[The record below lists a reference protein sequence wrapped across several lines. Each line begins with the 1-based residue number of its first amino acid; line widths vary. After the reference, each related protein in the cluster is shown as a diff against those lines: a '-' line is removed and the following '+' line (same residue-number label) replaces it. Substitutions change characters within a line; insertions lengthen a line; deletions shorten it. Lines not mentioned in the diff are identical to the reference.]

1 MSSGA
6 GAGSTTSVDPLQES
20 VEPRFRPD
28 HELSA
33 SELVEVLNHCAGLAA
48 ASAHRMMVVASLIHD
63 EREMDYAQRR
73 AETHSGELDSIEAFD
88 ALSARVAAGEN
99 PYEQF
104 GPNGLEQAIAEVGA
118 TLTVTPAEAKDLIE
132 AGDALRYR
140 LSFTGHA
147 LACGRI
153 DKRRFLIALKRTDLI
168 TDDEEMQTV
177 DAHLAEAIFA
187 RAPMSTARFTAMVD
201 SIVTKWAPDAIRRRK
216 ERVKCDR
223 KVTVSPDRFTPGQ
236 SRISGTLPTADAAEF
251 DARLTAMATAVHAG
265 DPRKLANRRV
275 DALKAL
281 ARGEAS
287 IACECDDCRPAAMDI
302 EANTTGDVDAATV
315 DTADH
320 TTEAPARHSGNDDT
334 DTPDSDTVVADPPG
348 PDASPSSSPAP
359 RATFHI
365 VVNLSTL
372 FGLDNDPAFLDRHGI
387 IDADTART
395 LLAEAR
401 RTYIHPAPDAP
412 DGSPPPDADS
422 STTRYTPSKKLQALV
437 RAGELC
443 CTFPGCNA
451 PVWQIDLDHTE
462 PFDHA
467 DPRRG
472 GPTDARN
479 LKPLCRFHHRIKTF
493 TSWQDHQDELQTAWF
508 TTPTGHM
515 FVGNAFSGRDLFN
528 KLFPRRSPDHPAR
541 DRLNTQ
547 RDNDFR
553 RHQRAEKRWNDANP
567 PPF

>member
-6 GAGSTTSVDPLQES
+6 GAGSTTSVDPSQHS
-20 VEPRFRPD
+20 VEPRLRPD
-28 HELSA
+28 NELSA
-33 SELVEVLNHCAGLAA
+33 AELVEVLNHCAGLAA
-48 ASAHRMMVVASLIHD
+48 ASAHRMMTVASLIHD
-63 EREMDYAQRR
+63 EREMDYTQRR
-73 AETHSGELDSIEAFD
+73 AEVHTGELDSIEAFD

-104 GPNGLEQAIAEVGA
+104 GPTGLEQAIAEVGA
-118 TLTVTPAEAKDLIE
+118 TLTVTPAEAKELIF

-140 LSFTGHA
+140 LAFTGHA

-153 DKRRFLIALKRTDLI
+153 DKRRFLIALKRTELI

-201 SIVTKWAPDAIRRRK
+201 AIVAAWAPEAIRRRK
-216 ERVKCDR
+216 ERVTKDR
-223 KVTVSPDRFTPGQ
+223 KVTVTPDRFTPGQ
-236 SRISGTLPTADAAEF
+236 SRINGTLPDADAAEF
-251 DARLTAMATAVHAG
+251 NARLSSMAAAVHPG
-265 DPRKLANRRV
+265 DPRSLPERRA

-281 ARGEAS
+281 ARSESA
-287 IACECDDCRPAAMDI
+287 IACQCADC
-302 EANTTGDVDAATV
+302 DAAANEAGTTTV
-315 DTADH
+315 VQDLDET
-320 TTEAPARHSGNDDT
+320 SGDL
-334 DTPDSDTVVADPPG
+334 DTPADVPAIDAVVADPQEPTV
-348 PDASPSSSPAP
+348 PPAPSQAP

-372 FGLDNDPAFLDRHGI
+372 IGLDDDPAFLDRHGI
-387 IDADTART
+387 IDSDTART

-401 RTYIHPAPDAP
+401 RTYIQPTPAEPETAPAPVAPDA
-412 DGSPPPDADS
+412 DRS
-422 STTRYTPSKKLQALV
+422 STRYTPSKKLQALV

-451 PVWQIDLDHTE
+451 PVWQIDLDHTD
-462 PFDHA
+462 PFDHT

-493 TSWQDHQDELQTAWF
+493 TSWQDHQDEFLTAWF

-528 KLFPRRSPDHPAR
+528 KLTPRRPPDHPAR
-541 DRLNTQ
+541 ARLNDL
-547 RDNDFR
+547 RNSDFR
-553 RHQRAEKRWNDANP
+553 RQQRAEQRWNDANP

>member
-6 GAGSTTSVDPLQES
+6 GAESTAVDPSQES

-73 AETHSGELDSIEAFD
+73 AETHSGELDSIEAFEH
-88 ALSARVAAGEN
+88 LSARVAAGEN

-201 SIVTKWAPDAIRRRK
+201 SIVAKWAPDAIRRRK
-216 ERVKCDR
+216 ERVKSDR
-223 KVTVSPDRFTPGQ
+223 KVTVTPDRFTPGQ
-236 SRISGTLPTADAAEF
+236 SRISGTLPDADAAEF

-281 ARGEAS
+281 SRGEAA
-287 IACECDDCRPAAMDI
+287 ITCLCDDCRPAATEPDT
-302 EANTTGDVDAATV
+302 APDFDPATV
-315 DTADH
+315 DTA
-320 TTEAPARHSGNDDT
+320 EPPAPAAEMVDADTFVDPSAPDTAADDPAAPT
-334 DTPDSDTVVADPPG
+334 DSASDSL
-348 PDASPSSSPAP
+348 AP

-372 FGLDNDPAFLDRHGI
+372 FGLDDDPAFLDRHGI
-387 IDADTART
+387 IDADTARE

-401 RTYIHPAPDAP
+401 RTYIHPAPTPAAP
-412 DGSPPPDADS
+412 LASAPEADS

-462 PFDHA
+462 PFDHT

-493 TSWQDHQDELQTAWF
+493 TSWQDHQDEFQTAWF

-528 KLFPRRSPDHPAR
+528 KLFPRRPPDHPAR
-541 DRLNTQ
+541 DRLDTQ

>member
-6 GAGSTTSVDPLQES
+6 GAGSTTSVDPSQES

-73 AETHSGELDSIEAFD
+73 AETHSGELDSIEAFEH
-88 ALSARVAAGEN
+88 LSARVAAGEN

-187 RAPMSTARFTAMVD
+187 RPPMSTARFTAMVD

-216 ERVKCDR
+216 ERVKGDR

-236 SRISGTLPTADAAEF
+236 SRISVTLPNADAAEF

-281 ARGEAS
+281 ARGEAA
-287 IACECDDCRPAAMDI
+287 ITCLCDDCVITATEPDTAPDF
-302 EANTTGDVDAATV
+302 DPATV
-315 DTADH
+315 DTA
-320 TTEAPARHSGNDDT
+320 EPPAPAAEMVDADTFVDPSAPDTAADDPAAPT
-334 DTPDSDTVVADPPG
+334 DSASDSL
-348 PDASPSSSPAP
+348 AP

-372 FGLDNDPAFLDRHGI
+372 IGLDDDPAFLDRHGI
-387 IDADTART
+387 IDADTARE

-401 RTYIHPAPDAP
+401 RTYIHPAPTPAAP
-412 DGSPPPDADS
+412 LASAPEADS

-493 TSWQDHQDELQTAWF
+493 TSWQDHQDESRTAWF

-541 DRLNTQ
+541 DRLTTQ

>member
-6 GAGSTTSVDPLQES
+6 GAGSTTSVDPSQES
-20 VEPRFRPD
+20 VEPRLRPD

-33 SELVEVLNHCAGLAA
+33 SELIEVLNHCAGLAA

-63 EREMDYAQRR
+63 EREMDYAQQR
-73 AETHSGELDSIEAFD
+73 AEVHSGELDSIEAFEN
-88 ALSARVAAGEN
+88 LSARVAAGEN

-118 TLTVTPAEAKDLIE
+118 TLTVTPAEAKELIE

-140 LSFTGHA
+140 LAFTGHA

-201 SIVTKWAPDAIRRRK
+201 SIVAKWAPDAIRRRK
-216 ERVKCDR
+216 ERVRGDR
-223 KVTVSPDRFTPGQ
+223 KVTVTPDRFTPGQ
-236 SRISGTLPTADAAEF
+236 SRIVGTLPASDAAEF
-251 DARLTAMATAVHAG
+251 DARLSSMANAVHAG
-265 DPRKLANRRV
+265 DPRNFSQRRA

-281 ARGEAS
+281 ARNEAAL
-287 IACECDDCRPAAMDI
+287 ACRCDDC
-302 EANTTGDVDAATV
+302 DAAPGDADSAQHLDAEVAAAAEPVV
-315 DTADH
+315 D
-320 TTEAPARHSGNDDT
+320 PST
-334 DTPDSDTVVADPPG
+334 DSVVAEHRDPN
-348 PDASPSSSPAP
+348 ASPSPAP

-372 FGLDNDPAFLDRHGI
+372 IGLDDDPAFLDRHGI
-387 IDADTART
+387 IDADTARQ
-395 LLAEAR
+395 LLTQAR

-412 DGSPPPDADS
+412 PAPVADT

-451 PVWQIDLDHTE
+451 PVWQIDLDHTD

-472 GPTDARN
+472 GPTNARN

-493 TSWQDHQDELQTAWF
+493 TSWQDHQDEFQTAWY

-528 KLFPRRSPDHPAR
+528 RLTPSRPPDHPAR
-541 DRLNTQ
+541 ARLNDL

-553 RHQRAEKRWNDANP
+553 RQQRAEKRWNDANP

>member
-1 MSSGA
+1 
-6 GAGSTTSVDPLQES
+6 
-20 VEPRFRPD
+20 
-28 HELSA
+28 
-33 SELVEVLNHCAGLAA
+33 
-48 ASAHRMMVVASLIHD
+48 
-63 EREMDYAQRR
+63 MDYTQRR
-73 AETHSGELDSIEAFD
+73 AEVHTGELDSIEAFD

-104 GPNGLEQAIAEVGA
+104 GPTGLEQAIAEVGA

-140 LSFTGHA
+140 LAFTGHA

-201 SIVTKWAPDAIRRRK
+201 SIVAKWAPDAIRRRK
-216 ERVKCDR
+216 ERVKGDR
-223 KVTVSPDRFTPGQ
+223 KVTVTPDRFTPGQ
-236 SRISGTLPTADAAEF
+236 SRITGTLPDADAAEF
-251 DARLTAMATAVHAG
+251 NARLSSMANAVHAG
-265 DPRKLANRRV
+265 DPRTLPMRRA

-281 ARGEAS
+281 ARSESA
-287 IACECDDCRPAAMDI
+287 IACLCHDCATAAN
-302 EANTTGDVDAATV
+302 EACTTTVVQDFDETSGDL
-315 DTADH
+315 
-320 TTEAPARHSGNDDT
+320 
-334 DTPDSDTVVADPPG
+334 DTPADVPAIDAVVADPQEPTV
-348 PDASPSSSPAP
+348 SPSPSQAP

-372 FGLDNDPAFLDRHGI
+372 IGLDDDPAFLDRHGI
-387 IDADTART
+387 IDSDTART

-401 RTYIHPAPDAP
+401 RTYIQPTPAEPETAPAPVAP
-412 DGSPPPDADS
+412 EADRS
-422 STTRYTPSKKLQALV
+422 STRYTPSKKLQALV

-443 CTFPGCNA
+443 CAFPGCNA
-451 PVWQIDLDHTE
+451 PVWQIDLDHTD
-462 PFDHA
+462 PFDHT

-493 TSWQDHQDELQTAWF
+493 TSWQDHQDEFLTAWF

-528 KLFPRRSPDHPAR
+528 KLTPRRPPDHPAR
-541 DRLNTQ
+541 ARLNEL
-547 RDNDFR
+547 RNSDFR
-553 RHQRAEKRWNDANP
+553 RQQRAEQRWNDANP

>member
-1 MSSGA
+1 M
-6 GAGSTTSVDPLQES
+6 T
-20 VEPRFRPD
+20 
-28 HELSA
+28 
-33 SELVEVLNHCAGLAA
+33 
-48 ASAHRMMVVASLIHD
+48 VASLIHD
-63 EREMDYAQRR
+63 EREMDYTQRR
-73 AETHSGELDSIEAFD
+73 AEVHTGELDSIEAFD

-104 GPNGLEQAIAEVGA
+104 GPTGLEQAIAEVGA
-118 TLTVTPAEAKDLIE
+118 TLTVTPAEAKELIE

-140 LSFTGHA
+140 LAFTGHA

-153 DKRRFLIALKRTDLI
+153 DKRRFLIALKRTELI

-201 SIVTKWAPDAIRRRK
+201 AIVATWAPDAIRRRQ
-216 ERVKCDR
+216 ERVTKDR
-223 KVTVSPDRFTPGQ
+223 KVTVTPDRFTPGQ
-236 SRISGTLPTADAAEF
+236 SRISGTLPDADAAEF
-251 DARLTAMATAVHAG
+251 DARLSAMATAVHTG
-265 DPRKLANRRV
+265 DPRTLAMRRA

-281 ARGEAS
+281 ARGEATLTCQC
-287 IACECDDCRPAAMDI
+287 ADC
-302 EANTTGDVDAATV
+302 DAAAIEPDTTV
-315 DTADH
+315 AQDLDDTRGNTD
-320 TTEAPARHSGNDDT
+320 APAD
-334 DTPDSDTVVADPPG
+334 DTVVTDAQGPPVG
-348 PDASPSSSPAP
+348 PSPSPSQAP

-372 FGLDNDPAFLDRHGI
+372 IGLDDDPAFLDRHGI

-401 RTYIHPAPDAP
+401 RTYIQPTPAEPETAPAPVAP
-412 DGSPPPDADS
+412 EADRS
-422 STTRYTPSKKLQALV
+422 STRYTPSKKLQALV

-443 CTFPGCNA
+443 CAFPGCNA
-451 PVWQIDLDHTE
+451 PVWQIDLDHTD
-462 PFDHA
+462 PFDHT

-472 GPTDARN
+472 GPTDVRN

-493 TSWQDHQDELQTAWF
+493 TSWQDHQDEFLTAWF

-528 KLFPRRSPDHPAR
+528 KLTPRRPPDHPAR
-541 DRLNTQ
+541 ARLNDL
-547 RDNDFR
+547 RNSDFR
-553 RHQRAEKRWNDANP
+553 RQQRAEQRWNDANP

>member
-6 GAGSTTSVDPLQES
+6 GAGSTTSVDPSQES

-73 AETHSGELDSIEAFD
+73 AETHSGELDSIEAFEH
-88 ALSARVAAGEN
+88 LSARVAAGEN

-201 SIVTKWAPDAIRRRK
+201 SIVAKWAPDAVRRRK
-216 ERVKCDR
+216 ERVKSDR
-223 KVTVSPDRFTPGQ
+223 KVTITPDRFTPGQ
-236 SRISGTLPTADAAEF
+236 SRISGTLPNADAAEF

-275 DALKAL
+275 DAMRAL
-281 ARGEAS
+281 ARGEAA
-287 IACECDDCRPAAMDI
+287 ITCLCDDCVITATEPDTATDS
-302 EANTTGDVDAATV
+302 DAATV
-315 DTADH
+315 GTVEPPAPTAAI
-320 TTEAPARHSGNDDT
+320 TEADTIVDPSADVVVDDPAEPAASAS
-334 DTPDSDTVVADPPG
+334 DSA
-348 PDASPSSSPAP
+348 AP

-372 FGLDNDPAFLDRHGI
+372 IGLDDDPAFLDRHGI
-387 IDADTART
+387 IDADTARE

-401 RTYIHPAPDAP
+401 RTYIHPAPTPAAP
-412 DGSPPPDADS
+412 LASAPEADS

-462 PFDHA
+462 PFDHT

-493 TSWQDHQDELQTAWF
+493 TSWQDHQDESRTAWF

-541 DRLNTQ
+541 DRLDTQ

>member
-6 GAGSTTSVDPLQES
+6 GARSTTSVDPLQES

-187 RAPMSTARFTAMVD
+187 RPPMSTARFTAMVD

-216 ERVKCDR
+216 ERVKGDR

-236 SRISGTLPTADAAEF
+236 SRISGTLPNADAAEF

-281 ARGEAS
+281 ARGEAA
-287 IACECDDCRPAAMDI
+287 ITCLCDDCVITATEPDTAPDL
-302 EANTTGDVDAATV
+302 DAATV
-315 DTADH
+315 DTAEPPTSAAEMVDADNDVDPSADVVVDDPA
-320 TTEAPARHSGNDDT
+320 APAASA
-334 DTPDSDTVVADPPG
+334 SD
-348 PDASPSSSPAP
+348 SPAP
-359 RATFHI
+359 RATFHV

-372 FGLDNDPAFLDRHGI
+372 IGLDDDPAFLDRHGI

>member
-6 GAGSTTSVDPLQES
+6 GAGSTSADTSSES
-20 VEPRFRPD
+20 VEPRLRPD

-33 SELVEVLNHCAGLAA
+33 SELVEVLTHCAGLAA
-48 ASAHRMMVVASLIHD
+48 ASAHRMLVVASLIHD

-73 AETHSGELDSIEAFD
+73 SEIHSGELDSIEAFEN
-88 ALSARVAAGEN
+88 LSARVAAGEN

-118 TLTVTPAEAKDLIE
+118 TLTVTPAEARELIE

-140 LSFTGHA
+140 LAFTGHA

-153 DKRRFLIALKRTDLI
+153 DKRRFLIALKRTELI
-168 TDDEEMQTV
+168 TDDDEMQTV

-201 SIVTKWAPDAIRRRK
+201 AIVAAWAPDAIRRRK
-216 ERVKCDR
+216 ERVKDDR
-223 KVTVSPDRFTPGQ
+223 KVTVTPDRFTPGQ
-236 SRISGTLPTADAAEF
+236 SRISGTLPDADAAEF
-251 DARLTAMATAVHAG
+251 DARLSSMANAVHPG
-265 DPRKLANRRV
+265 DPRTLPMRRA
-275 DALKAL
+275 DALNAL
-281 ARGEAS
+281 ARGA
-287 IACECDDCRPAAMDI
+287 ATLTCQCDDCAPAATDSDAAPDLDAADPAAT
-302 EANTTGDVDAATV
+302 EPPAPASEVENEHTVDDASATDTDVDGA
-315 DTADH
+315 
-320 TTEAPARHSGNDDT
+320 
-334 DTPDSDTVVADPPG
+334 
-348 PDASPSSSPAP
+348 SSPTVSPPPQLAP

-372 FGLDNDPAFLDRHGI
+372 IGLDDDPAFLDRHGI
-387 IDADTART
+387 IDAHTART

-401 RTYIHPAPDAP
+401 RTYITPTDAGPPSAPTHPA
-412 DGSPPPDADS
+412 
-422 STTRYTPSKKLQALV
+422 TRYVPSRKLQALV

-451 PVWQIDLDHTE
+451 PVWQVDLDHTD

-467 DPRRG
+467 DARRG
-472 GPTDARN
+472 GPTDACN

-493 TSWQDHQDELQTAWF
+493 TSWQDHQDEFRTAWF
-508 TTPTGHM
+508 TAPTGHM

-528 KLFPRRSPDHPAR
+528 RLSPRRPPDHPAR
-541 DRLNTQ
+541 DRLNRQ

-553 RHQRAEKRWNDANP
+553 RHQRAEKRWDDANP

>member
-1 MSSGA
+1 MPSGA
-6 GAGSTTSVDPLQES
+6 GTESTSVDPSQHS
-20 VEPRFRPD
+20 VEPRLRPD

-33 SELVEVLNHCAGLAA
+33 SELVEVLSHCAGLAA

-73 AETHSGELDSIEAFD
+73 AEMHSGELDSIEAFEN
-88 ALSARVAAGEN
+88 LSARVAAGEN
-99 PYEQF
+99 PYERF

-140 LSFTGHA
+140 LAFTGHA

-153 DKRRFLIALKRTDLI
+153 DKRRFLITLKRTDLI

-177 DAHLAEAIFA
+177 DVHLAEAIFA

-201 SIVTKWAPDAIRRRK
+201 AIVAKWAPDAVRRRK
-216 ERVKCDR
+216 ERVKSDR
-223 KVTVSPDRFTPGQ
+223 KVTVTPDRFTPGQ
-236 SRISGTLPTADAAEF
+236 SRISGTLPVADAAEF
-251 DARLTAMATAVHAG
+251 DARLSSMATEVHTG
-265 DPRKLANRRV
+265 DPRTFSQRRA

-281 ARGEAS
+281 ARGEA
-287 IACECDDCRPAAMDI
+287 ALTCRCDDCSMPTAAAGPEQDL
-302 EANTTGDVDAATV
+302 DAL
-315 DTADH
+315 
-320 TTEAPARHSGNDDT
+320 PS
-334 DTPDSDTVVADPPG
+334 
-348 PDASPSSSPAP
+348 DASTPPSRAP

-372 FGLDNDPAFLDRHGI
+372 IGLDDDPAFLDRHGI
-387 IDADTART
+387 VDADTARS

-401 RTYIHPAPDAP
+401 RTYIAPTDAGPPVANTDPAM
-412 DGSPPPDADS
+412 
-422 STTRYTPSKKLQALV
+422 RYAPSKKLQALV

-451 PVWQIDLDHTE
+451 PVWQIDLDHTD

-467 DPRRG
+467 DSRRG

-493 TSWQDHQDELQTAWF
+493 TSWQDHQDEFRTAWF

-528 KLFPRRSPDHPAR
+528 KLTPCRPPDHPAR
-541 DRLNTQ
+541 KHLDTM

-553 RHQRAEKRWNDANP
+553 RQQHAEKRWDDANP

>member
-6 GAGSTTSVDPLQES
+6 GAGSTSVDASNDS

-33 SELVEVLNHCAGLAA
+33 AELVEVLNHCAGLAA

-73 AETHSGELDSIEAFD
+73 AETHCGQLDSIEAFEH
-88 ALSARVAAGEN
+88 LSARVAAGEN
-99 PYEQF
+99 PYVQF

-118 TLTVTPAEAKDLIE
+118 TLTVTPTEAKDLIE

-201 SIVTKWAPDAIRRRK
+201 SIVAKWAPDAIRRRK
-216 ERVKCDR
+216 ERVEGDR
-223 KVTVSPDRFTPGQ
+223 KVTVTPDRFTPGQ
-236 SRISGTLPTADAAEF
+236 SRISGTLPDADAAEF
-251 DARLTAMATAVHAG
+251 DARLSSMAHEVHAG
-265 DPRKLANRRV
+265 DPRTLSNRRV

-281 ARGEAS
+281 ARGEAA
-287 IACECDDCRPAAMDI
+287 ITCRCDDCRPAAT
-302 EANTTGDVDAATV
+302 EPDAAPDFDATTLDTV
-315 DTADH
+315 
-320 TTEAPARHSGNDDT
+320 EPPAPAAAMVEA
-334 DTPDSDTVVADPPG
+334 DTVVDPSADVVVDDPADPA
-348 PDASPSSSPAP
+348 ASASDSPAP

-372 FGLDNDPAFLDRHGI
+372 IGLDDDPAFLDRHGI

-401 RTYIHPAPDAP
+401 RTYIHPAPEAP
-412 DGSPPPDADS
+412 PVSPPGADS
-422 STTRYTPSKKLQALV
+422 STPRYTPSKKLQALV

-493 TSWQDHQDELQTAWF
+493 TSWQDHQDEFQTAWF

-528 KLFPRRSPDHPAR
+528 KLFPRRPPDHPAR

-547 RDNDFR
+547 RDNGFR
-553 RHQRAEKRWNDANP
+553 RQQRAEKRWNDANP

>member
-6 GAGSTTSVDPLQES
+6 GAGSTAVDPSQES

-73 AETHSGELDSIEAFD
+73 AETHSGELDSIEAFEH
-88 ALSARVAAGEN
+88 LSARVAAGEN

-187 RAPMSTARFTAMVD
+187 RPPMSTARFTAMVD
-201 SIVTKWAPDAIRRRK
+201 SIVAKWAPDAIRRRK
-216 ERVKCDR
+216 ERVKSDR
-223 KVTVSPDRFTPGQ
+223 KVTVTPDRFTPGQ
-236 SRISGTLPTADAAEF
+236 SRISGTLPDADAAEF

-281 ARGEAS
+281 SRGEAA
-287 IACECDDCRPAAMDI
+287 ITCLCDDCVITATEPDTAPDL
-302 EANTTGDVDAATV
+302 DAATV
-315 DTADH
+315 DTAEPPTSAAEMVDADNDVDPSADVVVDDPA
-320 TTEAPARHSGNDDT
+320 APT
-334 DTPDSDTVVADPPG
+334 DSASDSL
-348 PDASPSSSPAP
+348 AP

-372 FGLDNDPAFLDRHGI
+372 IGLDDDPAFLDRHGI

-541 DRLNTQ
+541 DRLTKQ

>member
-6 GAGSTTSVDPLQES
+6 GAGSTTSVGALSDS
-20 VEPRFRPD
+20 VEPRLRAD
-28 HELSA
+28 DELSA
-33 SELVEVLNHCAGLAA
+33 SELIEVLNHCAGLAA
-48 ASAHRMMVVASLIHD
+48 SAAHRMMVVASLIHD

-73 AETHSGELDSIEAFD
+73 AEVHSGELDSIEAFEN
-88 ALSARVAAGEN
+88 LSARVAAGEN

-104 GPNGLEQAIAEVGA
+104 GPDGLEQAIAEVGA
-118 TLTVTPAEAKDLIE
+118 TLTVTPAEAKELIE

-168 TDDEEMQTV
+168 TDADEMQTV
-177 DAHLAEAIFA
+177 DAHLAETIFA
-187 RAPMSTARFTAMVD
+187 RAPMSTARFTALVD
-201 SIVTKWAPDAIRRRK
+201 AIVAKWAPDAIRRRK
-216 ERVKCDR
+216 ERVAGDR
-223 KVTVSPDRFTPGQ
+223 KVTVTPDRFTPGQ
-236 SRISGTLPTADAAEF
+236 SRISGTLPVADAAEF
-251 DARLTAMATAVHAG
+251 DTRLSSMAAAVHAD
-265 DPRKLANRRV
+265 DPRNFPQRRA

-281 ARGEAS
+281 ARGEAAL
-287 IACECDDCRPAAMDI
+287 ACRCDDCTA
-302 EANTTGDVDAATV
+302 AATESGSEQ
-315 DTADH
+315 DLEALTADAS
-320 TTEAPARHSGNDDT
+320 T
-334 DTPDSDTVVADPPG
+334 
-348 PDASPSSSPAP
+348 SPSHAP

-372 FGLDNDPAFLDRHGI
+372 IGLDDDPAFLDRHGI
-387 IDADTART
+387 IDAATART
-395 LLAEAR
+395 LLNEAR
-401 RTYIHPAPDAP
+401 RTYVEPAPAE
-412 DGSPPPDADS
+412 PDADR
-422 STTRYTPSKKLQALV
+422 STTRYAPSKKLQALV

-451 PVWQIDLDHTE
+451 PVWQIDLDHTD

-493 TSWQDHQDELQTAWF
+493 TSWQDYQDEFLTAWF

-515 FVGNAFSGRDLFN
+515 FVGNAYNGRDLFN
-528 KLFPRRSPDHPAR
+528 RLNPSRPPDHPAGDKLKELR
-541 DRLNTQ
+541 DRA
-547 RDNDFR
+547 FR
-553 RHQRAEKRWNDANP
+553 RIRCAEKRWDDANP

>member
-6 GAGSTTSVDPLQES
+6 GAGSTTPVDPSQHS
-20 VEPRFRPD
+20 VEPRLRPD
-28 HELSA
+28 NELSA
-33 SELVEVLNHCAGLAA
+33 AELVEVLNHCAGLAA
-48 ASAHRMMVVASLIHD
+48 ASAYRMMTVASLIHD
-63 EREMDYAQRR
+63 EREMDYTQRR
-73 AETHSGELDSIEAFD
+73 AEVHTGELDSIEAFD

-104 GPNGLEQAIAEVGA
+104 GPTGLEQAIAEVGA
-118 TLTVTPAEAKDLIE
+118 TLTVTPAEAKELIE

-140 LSFTGHA
+140 LAFTGHA

-153 DKRRFLIALKRTDLI
+153 DKRRFLIALKRTELI

-187 RAPMSTARFTAMVD
+187 RATMSTTRFTAMVD
-201 SIVTKWAPDAIRRRK
+201 AIVATWAPEAIRRRK
-216 ERVKCDR
+216 ERVTKDR
-223 KVTVSPDRFTPGQ
+223 KVTVTPDRFTPGQ
-236 SRISGTLPTADAAEF
+236 SRISGTLPVADAAEF
-251 DARLTAMATAVHAG
+251 DARLSSMAGDVHAG
-265 DPRKLANRRV
+265 DPRTLPERRA

-281 ARGEAS
+281 ARSQTS
-287 IACECDDCRPAAMDI
+287 IACQCHDCT
-302 EANTTGDVDAATV
+302 NAATESDNAAVQDIDDTRRV
-315 DTADH
+315 D
-320 TTEAPARHSGNDDT
+320 EAP
-334 DTPDSDTVVADPPG
+334 VADPPG
-348 PDASPSSSPAP
+348 PTASPSPSQAP

-372 FGLDNDPAFLDRHGI
+372 IGLDDDPAFLDRLGI
-387 IDADTART
+387 VDADTART

-401 RTYIHPAPDAP
+401 RTYIQPAPADA
-412 DGSPPPDADS
+412 GPPVA
-422 STTRYTPSKKLQALV
+422 TTDPASRYTPSKKLQALV

-451 PVWQIDLDHTE
+451 PVWQIDLDHTD
-462 PFDHA
+462 PFDHT

-493 TSWQDHQDELQTAWF
+493 TSWQDHQDDFLTAWF

-528 KLFPRRSPDHPAR
+528 RLAPRRPPDHPAR
-541 DRLNTQ
+541 AELKRL

-553 RHQRAEKRWNDANP
+553 RQQRAEKRWNDANP